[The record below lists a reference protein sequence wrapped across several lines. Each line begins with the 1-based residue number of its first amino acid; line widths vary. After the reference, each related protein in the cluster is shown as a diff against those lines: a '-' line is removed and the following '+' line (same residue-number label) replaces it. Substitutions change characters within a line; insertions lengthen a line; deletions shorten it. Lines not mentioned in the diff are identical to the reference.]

1 MGTGWRGCRQEADF
15 AVVCLPGEGWLRL
28 SALLVKAGFGAQL
41 ETDSRDGTAY
51 TPAPLVIGITERHL
65 RSLLRLGVHPCILF
79 PQIKSLMF
87 RHDTREKVLAKL
99 ITARCELEDALNA
112 TQVARYDLLVL
123 PEPIRIK
130 LASMIDDL
138 NGVVSQLEGT
148 K

>member
-1 MGTGWRGCRQEADF
+1 
-15 AVVCLPGEGWLRL
+15 
-28 SALLVKAGFGAQL
+28 
-41 ETDSRDGTAY
+41 
-51 TPAPLVIGITERHL
+51 VIGITERHL

-79 PQIKSLMF
+79 PLIKSLMF

-99 ITARCELEDALNA
+99 ITARCELEDALNIA

>member
-1 MGTGWRGCRQEADF
+1 LG
-15 AVVCLPGEGWLRL
+15 
-28 SALLVKAGFGAQL
+28 
-41 ETDSRDGTAY
+41 
-51 TPAPLVIGITERHL
+51 
-65 RSLLRLGVHPCILF
+65 SLNAILDLCYVLGVHPCILF

-99 ITARCELEDALNA
+99 ITARCEVEDALNIA
-112 TQVARYDLLVL
+112 TQVARYDPVVL
-123 PEPIRIK
+123 PESIRIK